1 MSIYGQEL
9 ILDLHGCD
17 VGRFTEEGIERF
29 AVELCELLGMTRCD
43 FHAWGYDDPAER
55 AAAPPHLAGISAIQ
69 FITTSN
75 ITIHTL
81 DKLQR
86 VYLNVFSC
94 ADFDAA
100 TVVDFCERYWEGRA
114 ANQTLVERA

>member
-1 MSIYGQEL
+1 MRVYGQEL
-9 ILDLHGCD
+9 ILDLHDCG
-17 VGRFTEEGIERF
+17 VGEFTEEGIERF
-29 AVELCELLGMTRCD
+29 AVQLCELLGMKRCD
-43 FHAWGYDDPAER
+43 FHAWGYDDAAER
-55 AAAPPHLAGISAIQ
+55 AEAPPHLAGISAIQ

-81 DKLQR
+81 DKLRR

-94 ADFDAA
+94 ADFDTAA
-100 TVVDFCERYWEGRA
+100 VVAFCERYWKGRV